1 MLAYSFGCRS
11 SKRVVVWQKKKNWT
25 KNKLITIE
33 NIGWSSL
40 SSSKCACFFKALDC
54 VAGWWVCIFK
64 KNWSAMIF
72 TETLPN
78 LIPKENL
85 IEVQHSFFQIWFF
98 IFLEFW
104 DEFRNLIPNDFLYG
118 RAKVVP
124 HIFMLQEKKW
134 RENKQTKIREN
145 LNNIVVFCDLV
156 PLILVYSHKSNQ
168 HSMRVCVYVQSKR

>member
-1 MLAYSFGCRS
+1 M
-11 SKRVVVWQKKKNWT
+11 VVVARSELLFGKKKKNWT

>member
-1 MLAYSFGCRS
+1 MKTLAEVVSLQVNV
-11 SKRVVVWQKKKNWT
+11 RV
-25 KNKLITIE
+25 
-33 NIGWSSL
+33 
-40 SSSKCACFFKALDC
+40 FFKALDC

-85 IEVQHSFFQIWFF
+85 IEVQHSFFSNLIFF

-104 DEFRNLIPNDFLYG
+104 DEFRNCIPNDFLYG

-124 HIFMLQEKKW
+124 HIFMLQEKKS
-134 RENKQTKIREN
+134 EEKTNKQ
-145 LNNIVVFCDLV
+145 
-156 PLILVYSHKSNQ
+156 KSE
-168 HSMRVCVYVQSKR
+168 KT